1 MTRLYITYGM
11 DPVADTLLPTVRIR
25 PIVVLGQYEGLK
37 VDGEEGKM
45 GMVRAL
51 SRVGITPITRG
62 APIASDI
69 ISSGLRVKPSQFPLT
84 ERSSQ
89 TPVQTGWTS
98 P

>member
-1 MTRLYITYGM
+1 MVWIL
-11 DPVADTLLPTVRIR
+11 VADTLLPTVRIR

-37 VDGEEGKM
+37 VEGEEGKM

-69 ISSGLRVKPSQFPLT
+69 SSSGLRVKPSRFPLMG
-84 ERSSQ
+84 RSSHAL
-89 TPVQTGWTS
+89 VQTGWMS